1 LSYVSSKRRK
11 EFLVLTCGQSA
22 SLSKGKTED
31 EMGLSDES
39 EDEETVSLTT
49 SAYSIQGFPMGIMN
63 VFKIMPFIQFML
75 FIHHY
80 LFINWIWLLYRV
92 KFT

>member
-63 VFKIMPFIQFML
+63 VFKIMPFIT
-75 FIHHY
+75 IHAIYTSLPIHK
-80 LFINWIWLLYRV
+80 LDMAPL
-92 KFT
+92 